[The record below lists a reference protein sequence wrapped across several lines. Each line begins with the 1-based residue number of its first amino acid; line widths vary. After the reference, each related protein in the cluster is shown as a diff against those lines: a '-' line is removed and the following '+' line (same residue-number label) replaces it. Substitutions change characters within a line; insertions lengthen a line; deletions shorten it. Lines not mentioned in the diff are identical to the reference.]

1 MADLL
6 ISARNL
12 LVDVNRPANTL
23 AASTIASSEDPLP
36 GLIGNAKTT
45 GSQPAQLSTL
55 GGFKNALAEFRNA
68 AATLAA
74 LAKILAL
81 KPLFTDALPEAV
93 SPEAAAAQTV
103 DAASLFAATR
113 KPAPGSDQNPVTRPA
128 LPLNDGSLL
137 DADLPQARLPASSP
151 TGATV
156 SPPATP
162 SRSAVVLTQAIQTFV
177 AAHNRLIVVL
187 TPLADPGTAPALESP
202 AGAEEIPE
210 PGQFPRVPVAQT
222 GVTQRL
228 ASTASEFQP
237 SSLQSLRV
245 AGQPSSSRVGE
256 ALANAGNPI
265 AFPLT
270 ATLSPEILPVGKPS
284 PATTAGEMLKFTRDP
299 TAPKP
304 TTAQPG
310 GNGGLPN
317 NIVPADLGKR
327 AQRLLDT
334 LTVVTTPKPTTAQPG
349 GNGGL
354 PNNIVLPDLGKQA
367 QRLLDT
373 LTGVTAPKPTTA
385 QPGGNGGLPNNI
397 VPADLGKQ
405 ARRLLDTLTA
415 VTARLPGLQAVGLT
429 SGQDG
434 ELRLDAGRLQA
445 AIVVQPRTIAKLFS
459 TIDFNPD
466 QAQSSSP
473 ALSSRPSG
481 AATAASPLATLNAAL
496 TDFQEKTRIVTG
508 LARLLTHPTPVAER
522 SSDLAPAAPLLKTT
536 SGEVAP
542 AMTRTAPPV
551 SMAGLARVKPESS
564 APAIETLYLN
574 QKETL
579 LSTALLRSGDRL
591 APMTLQFQ
599 AGRFDALT
607 QRFLAEPQQSPV
619 DVALS
624 DANDTLPGLRDAIQ
638 ARNPDLGAAVVKD
651 NAGYRLAMRL
661 PGETLAHS
669 IAVTISKAANSPTAS
684 EGQPLGFTV
693 QRDADAVRNAVQSL
707 VGAYNR
713 LNSAAGSLSG
723 DLQAQ
728 ALAGPLQQSLAG
740 TVANP
745 GRGRALAQA
754 GVIVQRDGSL
764 LIEPVRLSAAAT
776 THPKEVLNLFA
787 DHEGGEEDES
797 GSVAGLTDS
806 FADGLSEIR
815 DTKEPWDSQLDDQ
828 SLEAALN
835 PDGGQG
841 SEGWRNAAE
850 IRYRIRLETVN
861 RLTQRLFSTELW
873 LRQELERL
881 SGSPTSAGVIGII
894 P

>member
-334 LTVVTTPKPTTAQPG
+334 LTVVTT
-349 GNGGL
+349 
-354 PNNIVLPDLGKQA
+354 
-367 QRLLDT
+367 
-373 LTGVTAPKPTTA
+373 PKPTTA